1 MDVFPRWPLASW
13 QLRVTS
19 ALSHPDP
26 APTQNAGLWPS
37 PSKRTGHFK
46 ASSTH
51 GSWDSLHEDRA
62 WDRDWLFTQPCRS
75 HPCTALPGKEGRNC
89 QSHGWGSLPVSKQ
102 GPWEVACE
110 GFSILL
116 SLAWADAC
124 FETRRQK
131 HNKNLP
137 PSLPDLSISLWQTV
151 ISFFFPSRIF
161 FSFSFKLSPG
171 QRGKKALCSCP
182 YLSNMPSPR
191 PHHHSGKK
199 FLPSPAAAKGELPN
213 TTLPQ
218 PKHTLS
224 KINIAFSFLFSPPPK
239 KRHTS

>member
-51 GSWDSLHEDRA
+51 GSWDSLREDRA
-62 WDRDWLFTQPCRS
+62 WDRDWLFTQPGRS

-137 PSLPDLSISLWQTV
+137 PSLPDLSISFWQTV

-161 FSFSFKLSPG
+161 FFLSLLNWAQANVAKRLFAHVLICQTCHRHALTTILGKSSCLPQLQPKENFPTQLSP
-171 QRGKKALCSCP
+171 S
-182 YLSNMPSPR
+182 
-191 PHHHSGKK
+191 
-199 FLPSPAAAKGELPN
+199 PN
-213 TTLPQ
+213 T
-218 PKHTLS
+218 
-224 KINIAFSFLFSPPPK
+224 LFQK
-239 KRHTS
+239 